1 MHIADGVLPTSVAVA
16 GYILS
21 GGILA
26 VSLRKISREDYPK
39 IALMSSAF
47 FVASLIHVPLGPT
60 SVHLL
65 LPGVVGIVLGN
76 MSFIAITL
84 GLTLQCVLFQFGG
97 ITALGANSLMM
108 GLPALFA
115 GWFFHLAARKI
126 SSPIGVSIIAGI
138 SGMLGVVLAGII
150 LALLLFLSGEAF
162 LNIAKIVLLAHIPIA
177 IIEGIVAAAM
187 VSFLRKAKP
196 ELINVR
202 PA

>member
-1 MHIADGVLPTSVAVA
+1 MHIADGVLPTSVAVTS
-16 GYILS
+16 YLLS

-26 VSLRKISREDYPK
+26 VSLRKISSEDYPK

-47 FVASLIHVPLGPT
+47 FVASLVHVPLGPT

-97 ITALGANSLMM
+97 ITALGANALMM
-108 GLPALFA
+108 GLPALLA
-115 GWFFHLAARKI
+115 GCLFQLAVKKI
-126 SSPIGVSIIAGI
+126 SSPIGMSVIAGI

-150 LALLLFLSGEAF
+150 LALMLFLSGEVF
-162 LNIAKIVLLAHIPIA
+162 LNIAKIVLLAHIPVA

-196 ELINVR
+196 ELISVK